1 MIRIPSGGRIA
12 DRMRVTSGWPSLRNI
27 GWIGPY
33 GFAKCGQH
41 DDDDDDGPAPSFAIT
56 ASSFLPSFVDHVAA
70 RLMGASVAS
79 MERVKPT
86 LEWLLVSS
94 SGDQFN
100 SEKKLIEF
108 WLDKMY

>member
-1 MIRIPSGGRIA
+1 MEATKTLSHSYADRSSMIRIPSGGRIA

-41 DDDDDDGPAPSFAIT
+41 DDDDDGPAPSFAIT
-56 ASSFLPSFVDHVAA
+56 ASSFVDRVAA

-100 SEKKLIEF
+100 
-108 WLDKMY
+108 